1 MAEWMGEFHKYL
13 IYTNPHIQETDPEK
27 TSVIDELK
35 AAICENI
42 NLYMEKNEEE
52 FQGYLGQFATDV
64 WSLLMSVSISTSQDW
79 LATTA
84 IKFLTTVSKSV
95 HHKLFSDP
103 ATLKQI
109 SESIVIPNVRIR
121 DEDEE
126 LFEMNHVE
134 YIRRDVEGS
143 DMDTR

>member
-1 MAEWMGEFHKYL
+1 
-13 IYTNPHIQETDPEK
+13 
-27 TSVIDELK
+27 
-35 AAICENI
+35 
-42 NLYMEKNEEE
+42 
-52 FQGYLGQFATDV
+52 
-64 WSLLMSVSISTSQDW
+64 
-79 LATTA
+79 
-84 IKFLTTVSKSV
+84 VSKSV